1 MPEGIIKTGL
11 FSRKKRNSAASILY
25 NSTGCL
31 NRANKQPGHRRLS
44 PALKQVLVTILVK
57 WGIL

>member
-11 FSRKKRNSAASILY
+11 FSRKKRNPAASILY
-25 NSTGCL
+25 NSTGCPTGQT
-31 NRANKQPGHRRLS
+31 NSPGTGGS
-44 PALKQVLVTILVK
+44 ALKPVLVTILVK